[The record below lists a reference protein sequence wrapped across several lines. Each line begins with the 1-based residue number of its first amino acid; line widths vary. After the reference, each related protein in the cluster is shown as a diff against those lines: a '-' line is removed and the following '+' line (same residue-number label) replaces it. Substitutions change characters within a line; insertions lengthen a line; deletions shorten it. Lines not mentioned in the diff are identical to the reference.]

1 MVMKVANRALDELG
15 RFLMQDVRDRA
26 IRRWRLTLEGRM
38 HGEGDAALVTVRASP
53 ECREAVGTLVP
64 MIVDDVLHAL
74 LFGIQE
80 SQDIKLLVSING
92 EAVNVADVSDGLQ
105 GEPWSSRGW
114 IARFSAYK
122 EPADAI

>member
-1 MVMKVANRALDELG
+1 
-15 RFLMQDVRDRA
+15 
-26 IRRWRLTLEGRM
+26 LTLEGKM
-38 HGEGDAALVTVRASP
+38 PGESDAVLATVLASP
-53 ECREAVGTLVP
+53 ECGRAVSVLVP

-80 SQDIKLLVSING
+80 RQDIKLLVSVNG
-92 EAVNVADVSDGLQ
+92 QAVNVADVSDGLQ